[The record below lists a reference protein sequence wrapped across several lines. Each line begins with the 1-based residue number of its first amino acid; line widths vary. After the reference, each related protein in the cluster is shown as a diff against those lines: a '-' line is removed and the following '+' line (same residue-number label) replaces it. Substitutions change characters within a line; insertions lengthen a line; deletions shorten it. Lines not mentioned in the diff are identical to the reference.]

1 MGRRWLGAGGMLQ
14 DVGPVTGRRSHPL
27 CCLLPW
33 GDSETPP
40 PEQALL
46 GQPAGT
52 SASPPSP
59 GPPLNA
65 PTDDVSASTG
75 AVSFAETGLQRV
87 SAAWS

>member
-14 DVGPVTGRRSHPL
+14 DVALVTGRRSYPL
-27 CCLLPW
+27 CCLLPR

-46 GQPAGT
+46 GQPACT

-59 GPPLNA
+59 SSPLML
-65 PTDDVSASTG
+65 PSMMLVPLRVLSAS
-75 AVSFAETGLQRV
+75 QRQGH
-87 SAAWS
+87 SR